1 MFMFGITIHR
11 DQQTD
16 DDAQGMHFDP
26 ESSSLMP
33 DVTMTQN
40 QIPMASPHITS
51 E

>member
-1 MFMFGITIHR
+1 MFDITIHR

-16 DDAQGMHFDP
+16 DDDAQGMHCDP
-26 ESSSLMP
+26 ESSAPMP
-33 DVTMTQN
+33 GVTMTQN